1 MWLKIWRFVT
11 LLLVGLGLTMGGA
24 HVLEL
29 PQKMQWGPELYASV
43 NTTLYRYFGVAGAI
57 LTVGGILAG
66 AVLVWM
72 GRGRPSFPLT
82 LAGTLCLILS
92 LGLWLTL
99 VAPVN
104 AEVAHILRI
113 SPMSVPETW
122 MRLRD
127 RWEYGH
133 VLVFLAWLLGFCL
146 LQLSVLREVPD
157 LEPETVDAARPEPA
171 RGFTPGPR
179 VRA

>member
-11 LLLVGLGLTMGGA
+11 LLIVGLGLTLGGA

-29 PQKMQWGPELYASV
+29 PQKLQWGPELYASV
-43 NTTLYRYFGVAGAI
+43 NTTLYRYFGIVGAI
-57 LTVGGILAG
+57 LTVGGILSG
-66 AVLVWM
+66 VLLCWM
-72 GRGRPSFPLT
+72 VRGRPSFPLT
-82 LAGTLCLILS
+82 VAATLCLALS
-92 LGLWLTL
+92 LGLWLAL

-104 AEVAHILRI
+104 NEVAHILRI

-133 VLVFLAWLLGFCL
+133 VLAFLAWLLGFCF

-157 LEPETVDAARPEPA
+157 QEPVSDEATRPEA
-171 RGFTPGPR
+171 AHGFTPRSR
-179 VRA
+179 VEA